1 MTTDAA
7 ERAMVESEA
16 LVEGLNFTAGM
27 GVRVR
32 GFIVMACVAIVRLT
46 AIVIFLDK
54 SVLMTSLSEATF
66 VAVLLLL
73 LKILRT

>member
-1 MTTDAA
+1 MLSSVSFSVAWEMKIRVPMPIAA
-7 ERAMVESEA
+7 
-16 LVEGLNFTAGM
+16 T
-27 GVRVR
+27 
-32 GFIVMACVAIVRLT
+32 IVRLT